1 MAQAIDRDDTDP
13 APRPAGSPI
22 HVPSGTLT
30 QLPAADATVGAQA
43 RAEAKH
49 GVSTFRSLRHRNYRL
64 LWIGTLF
71 SSSGQW
77 IQQVTL
83 GWLAYDLTGSGAI
96 LGAVNGLR
104 SLPLLFLGPFGGV
117 AADRF
122 DKKQLMFTTQ
132 MFLML
137 TAAVFATVIL
147 MGHLEVWHI
156 FVFSTA
162 TGVAWAFNMP
172 VRQSIVPNVVPR
184 EDMMNAMA
192 LNSAG
197 FNVTRIVGPTLAG
210 LMIAKMGPSENFYIQ
225 ALAYLGVAAMVVQLR
240 LPDIPRSGKGNV
252 MQSLAEGS
260 KYVWRH
266 PTLRTQMTLALVP
279 VVIALPYVSLLP
291 ILAKDTL
298 GRGAGGYGIL
308 MSAPGIGA
316 VTATLVLAS
325 LKSFKR
331 QGVLLLSAVFI
342 LGLIL
347 ILVALSRSFWLSC
360 ALLVLVGACQMAYM
374 TTNQTVLQ
382 LTTPD
387 EYRGRVMGIYM
398 LNQGLLPLGS
408 LFGGVMSDAFSAPV
422 ALATMGGMVSLLA
435 VWFFIKAGNIREL
448 SLT

>member
-1 MAQAIDRDDTDP
+1 MAQAIDRDDP
-13 APRPAGSPI
+13 GSLPRPAVSATAL
-22 HVPSGTLT
+22 PSGTPIP
-30 QLPAADATVGAQA
+30 LPAADATVGAQA

-49 GVSTFRSLRHRNYRL
+49 GFSTFRSLRHRNYRL

-83 GWLAYDLTGSGAI
+83 GWLAYDMSGSGAI

-132 MFLML
+132 VFLML
-137 TAAVFATVIL
+137 TAALFATVIVT
-147 MGHLEVWHI
+147 GHLQVWHI
-156 FVFSTA
+156 FVFSAA

-197 FNVTRIVGPTLAG
+197 FNVTRIIGPTLAG
-210 LMIAKMGPSENFYIQ
+210 LMIAKLGPSENFYLQ

-252 MQSLAEGS
+252 LQSLAEGS
-260 KYVWRH
+260 KYVWKH

-298 GRGAGGYGIL
+298 GKGAGGYGIM

-316 VTATLVLAS
+316 VTATLIIAS
-325 LKSFKR
+325 LKGVKR
-331 QGVLLLSAVFI
+331 QGLLLLAAIFA
-342 LGLIL
+342 LGLVL

-360 ALLVLVGACQMAYM
+360 GLLVLVGACQMAYM

-382 LTTPD
+382 LSTPD

-408 LFGGVMSDAFSAPV
+408 LFGGVMSDVFSAPI

-435 VWFFIKAGNIREL
+435 LFFFLRARNIREL